1 METLHVV
8 NSESGTDPHIVF
20 SEVLEI
26 PDSVAGEE
34 SFEAKSGRSS
44 VIEKKKSLFQ
54 EAFHLYVKDV
64 NRLELLDRKQES
76 ALAQK
81 IESNSQKIGKILFES
96 KLIFDEIQNLAQ
108 RLENGEI
115 TVRNITVVNEDD
127 ELEIDE
133 KGQVGTLIQQL
144 LLVYD
149 DFIARQMIKKSGQA
163 TKLKRF
169 ENEEIDKLSKRIH
182 SQIQWISFN
191 QSQIEK
197 FTDLLLQ
204 RALKIECAIQQI
216 AQYQKSQGMGSKK
229 VSKLIQCLL
238 AARKAEDKSK
248 VAALRLEI
256 ENISGQALKIVMQ
269 ENQFL
274 ESAMKWKKD
283 LVEQSGQD
291 EKEFLSEVMKLQ
303 KSLEIIKT
311 AKNCLMEA
319 NLRLVVSIARK
330 YLHCGLGI
338 GDLIQEGNLGLMR
351 AIDRFDHERGCKLST
366 YASWWIRQSMSR
378 AIADHSRTIRIPVHM
393 IDKGKKVLKIS
404 QQLGMELGR
413 KPSLIEV
420 VKRTS
425 MPEELVHELLHN
437 MNDPLSIDT
446 PFGSEEGS
454 TLQNVMPDQNAE
466 DPLRTMMKTDLS
478 EVIEGILKQLPPRQK
493 EIVKMRFGIGQNRE
507 YTLDEIGKEFKIT
520 RERIRQLLFQAL
532 VKLRHPSRSNLL
544 VDYYLEDC

>member
-34 SFEAKSGRSS
+34 SFEAKSGRSF
-44 VIEKKKSLFQ
+44 VIEKEKSLFQ
-54 EAFHLYVKDV
+54 EAFQLYVKDV
-64 NRLELLDRKQES
+64 NRVELLDRKQVS

-169 ENEEIDKLSKRIH
+169 ANEEIDKLSKRIH

-204 RALKIECAIQQI
+204 RAL
-216 AQYQKSQGMGSKK
+216 
-229 VSKLIQCLL
+229 
-238 AARKAEDKSK
+238 
-248 VAALRLEI
+248 
-256 ENISGQALKIVMQ
+256 
-269 ENQFL
+269 
-274 ESAMKWKKD
+274 
-283 LVEQSGQD
+283 
-291 EKEFLSEVMKLQ
+291 
-303 KSLEIIKT
+303 
-311 AKNCLMEA
+311 
-319 NLRLVVSIARK
+319 
-330 YLHCGLGI
+330 
-338 GDLIQEGNLGLMR
+338 
-351 AIDRFDHERGCKLST
+351 
-366 YASWWIRQSMSR
+366 
-378 AIADHSRTIRIPVHM
+378 
-393 IDKGKKVLKIS
+393 
-404 QQLGMELGR
+404 
-413 KPSLIEV
+413 
-420 VKRTS
+420 
-425 MPEELVHELLHN
+425 
-437 MNDPLSIDT
+437 
-446 PFGSEEGS
+446 
-454 TLQNVMPDQNAE
+454 
-466 DPLRTMMKTDLS
+466 
-478 EVIEGILKQLPPRQK
+478 
-493 EIVKMRFGIGQNRE
+493 
-507 YTLDEIGKEFKIT
+507 
-520 RERIRQLLFQAL
+520 
-532 VKLRHPSRSNLL
+532 
-544 VDYYLEDC
+544 